1 MDGPRAVSSAQDID
15 WKNDVSFIV
24 ASTGIFFLI
33 WHPPRKVWYMIF
45 LEISLHSY
53 SLMVDLFKIIASWQ
67 STILLVSGNSE
78 IQKSDNLQYNM
89 LGRLVDGTN
98 DSLTKRLMF
107 QALFFS

>member
-53 SLMVDLFKIIASWQ
+53 SLMVDLFKIIASW
-67 STILLVSGNSE
+67 
-78 IQKSDNLQYNM
+78 
-89 LGRLVDGTN
+89 
-98 DSLTKRLMF
+98 
-107 QALFFS
+107 